1 MGYISDI
8 FKKFFA
14 GKSTPTETVNPVAV
28 APEIETTGLA
38 VTGTL
43 SATTQPAV
51 RPQDVVKAEVER
63 VVNTAAVKTPR
74 AKKILAVK
82 ASAASKSKKI

>member
-28 APEIETTGLA
+28 APEP
-38 VTGTL
+38 V
-43 SATTQPAV
+43 V
-51 RPQDVVKAEVER
+51 RPQDAVKAEVER
-63 VVNTAAVKTPR
+63 VVNSAAVKTPR

>member
-1 MGYISDI
+1 MGFISDI

-14 GKSTPTETVNPVAV
+14 EKSTPTETVNPVGA
-28 APEIETTGLA
+28 TTA
-38 VTGTL
+38 STGAFTTL
-43 SATTQPAV
+43 SATTQPVV

-63 VVNTAAVKTPR
+63 VVNSAAVKTPR

-82 ASAASKSKKI
+82 ASAGSKSKKI

>member
-14 GKSTPTETVNPVAV
+14 EKSTPTETVNPVAV
-28 APEIETTGLA
+28 APEP
-38 VTGTL
+38 V
-43 SATTQPAV
+43 V

-63 VVNTAAVKTPR
+63 VVNSAAVKTPR

-82 ASAASKSKKI
+82 ASAGSKSKKI

>member
-1 MGYISDI
+1 MGYILDI

-28 APEIETTGLA
+28 APEP
-38 VTGTL
+38 V
-43 SATTQPAV
+43 V

-63 VVNTAAVKTPR
+63 VVNSAAVKTPR

-82 ASAASKSKKI
+82 ASAGSKSKKI

>member
-1 MGYISDI
+1 MGFISDI

-14 GKSTPTETVNPVAV
+14 EKSTPTETVNPVAV
-28 APEIETTGLA
+28 APEP
-38 VTGTL
+38 V
-43 SATTQPAV
+43 V

-63 VVNTAAVKTPR
+63 VVNSAAVKTPR